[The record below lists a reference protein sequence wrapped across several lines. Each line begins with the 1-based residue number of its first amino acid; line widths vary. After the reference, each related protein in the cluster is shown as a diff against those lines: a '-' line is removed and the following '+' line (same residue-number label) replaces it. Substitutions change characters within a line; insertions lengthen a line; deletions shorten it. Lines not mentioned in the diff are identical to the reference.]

1 MGRPLNKKFFANREY
16 GSASS
21 SADDGLGGQSVSGI
35 SVGTAGTYTSAPT
48 LTFPAPALATEGAV
62 TATAT
67 PTFSVVSATISGGT
81 GYGNAQTFNLT
92 VNTAAGSAVLN
103 VTSTAGGAITTVNS
117 VTTAGVFTGISAVTS
132 VSGGT
137 GTGATPVLTY
147 GLLGATVTEQ
157 GSGYL
162 PATVGTAVI
171 TGSTATVTATI
182 TATIAASIMTV
193 TVTDSVLTTGMI
205 VSGGTISSGA
215 MIVNQLTGTTGS
227 TGTYTLE
234 KVSTGA
240 AVTGNNPTT
249 ATSNFINVNTTTDTM
264 YGMKITPASS
274 VGGLTG
280 STTYYIVTNNHPTR
294 IQVATTMA
302 NAAAGTTVSTSATS
316 AQSVNAP
323 FGQNLTV
330 TVSAGSGAA
339 TATLTSAD
347 TVNPGA
353 IQMAAFLATAD
364 GGKATRQN
372 SDIIKQV
379 STTRYRIENQDGSGI
394 VQLTNGSIAAGQGVI
409 TVTDYTGSTY
419 YVTKLTARKV
429 TLSRKATAGAGYEFA
444 EGACVPWTLGSAVTG
459 YSVKIDNE

>member
-1 MGRPLNKKFFANREY
+1 MGRPLNKKYFANRDY
-16 GSASS
+16 GSSS
-21 SADDGLGGQSVSGI
+21 TTTDDGLGGQSVSGI
-35 SVGTAGTYTSAPT
+35 TVGTAGTYTSAPT
-48 LTFPAPALATEGAV
+48 LTFPAPALSTLGAV

-92 VNTAAGSAVLN
+92 VNTAAGSCVLN

-147 GLLGATVTEQ
+147 GLLGATVTDV

-171 TGSTATVTATI
+171 TGSTATVTSTI
-182 TATIAASIMTV
+182 TATVASNIMTV
-193 TVTDSVLTTGMI
+193 TATTATLATGMI
-205 VSGGTISSGA
+205 ISGGTISSGA
-215 MIVNQLTGTTGS
+215 MIVNQLTGTAGS

-234 KVSTGA
+234 TVGTGA
-240 AVTGNNPTT
+240 SVTGNNPTT
-249 ATSNFINVNTTTDTM
+249 ATSNFITVNTTTDTM
-264 YGMKITPASS
+264 YGMKITPAST

-302 NAAAGTTVSTSATS
+302 NAAAGTTVSTTLSGPVT
-316 AQSVNAP
+316 VNAP

-330 TVSAGSGAA
+330 TVSAGTGAA
-339 TATLTSAD
+339 TATLTS
-347 TVNPGA
+347 TNTTNPGA
-353 IQMAAFLATAD
+353 IQVTAFLPN
-364 GGKATRQN
+364 GKATRQN

-379 STTRYRIENQDGSGI
+379 STRRYKVENQDGTGI
-394 VQLTNGSIAAGQGVI
+394 ITLTSGSITAGTGVI
-409 TVTDYTGSTY
+409 TVTDFNGSTY

-429 TLSRKATAGAGYEFA
+429 TVSRKAMVSSYQFA
-444 EGACVPWTLGSAVTG
+444 EGATVPWTLGSAVTG
-459 YSVKIDNE
+459 YSVKIDNQ